1 MTSHIKDSEYIQ
13 LLLPKSSLHLA
24 YLTGNQSDFHSPAL
38 QENDDGSMLEV
49 WCKVFYVR
57 ELASF

>member
-13 LLLPKSSLHLA
+13 FLLPKSSLHLA
-24 YLTGNQSDFHSPAL
+24 YLNENHSEFHAPAIS
-38 QENDDGSMLEV
+38 ENDDGTLLEV